1 MTDPAQSKS
10 PVEATIAGPMLEAMG
25 GIRRL
30 GRTVLVGER
39 AAVVLA
45 CALAAA
51 LAWGFAD
58 FFLRSPAPLRIAAW
72 AVGLGTLAW
81 WGARA
86 VWPAARFAP
95 SLTDLALRL
104 ERERPDLRGILASG
118 VDLAR
123 QRAEGEQQTLAAP
136 VIAEAARRAAA
147 LRPRDAV
154 RRDLLARNGG
164 YLLAA
169 LAAVVVVFVLS
180 PDLASTGAQ
189 RVLWPFA
196 AAEWPKRTGVADAT
210 GATVHPLGAALPL
223 RAALL
228 KSDGA
233 PSRTRVAAEYR
244 LIAEGRAGE
253 WRRVL
258 LTSQDRPVQ
267 AAPGVTGTLFE
278 RLIEPG
284 TLGAADANATT
295 ELEYFF
301 ETSDDR
307 TAVARVLLVEP
318 PAVTGATLEAA
329 EPDYARTADEGP
341 RRIELG
347 AGTDERA
354 APSPLLAGSSMR
366 LTIHL
371 NKDVPAAAAFAAGGS
386 EWLRR
391 TLGEPAMELV
401 SRAEGVSLEL
411 APRQWVLAWT
421 LEEPVRIN
429 VRVEDEHGI
438 ADAEERGFRFDVLR
452 DNPPTVVVV
461 RPAEDKSLLQTAV
474 VDLAGEARDD
484 VALSWVAL
492 ERRIARRPAGSEGGA
507 PEPLGE
513 PEVFARVDGAGAAGP
528 RQLLAESILDLSTM
542 PLRPGDEVW
551 VTALAADTFA
561 LDGRRHE
568 PVRSLVRKLRIISRD
583 ELVEQVWG
591 ELAGVRRNAMQIER
605 DQRDLAQAS
614 ARAGEQTARQNERA
628 QAGITERLAR
638 QQEALRRIG
647 ERLAENDAAEP
658 ALENLLR
665 ESRGALERAGRQSVE
680 AGQQLSDAADRASQE
695 NAGPEA
701 GAQERARAQQA
712 QQDVRDELASLIE
725 MLDQGQ
731 DTWAARR
738 AIEQALQAQRDL
750 RDRTAD
756 TGQRTTGRSAEQLMP
771 QERQELA
778 EIAREQEELAERT
791 RQAIE
796 DMQSREET
804 MRKSDPAAA
813 QSMAQAARRGQREQV
828 PERMEQAAQQAQRNQ
843 TNNAQQQQ
851 SQAIQALEQ
860 MLQDLDQTARNRDEV
875 LRRAL
880 ASLIESIDALI
891 RAQTDE
897 LAALEAA
904 RDTGR
909 FAGLDRSMAR
919 LHVNT
924 LAVLEEA
931 NAGPR
936 ELAPVARLIDSAA
949 TEQAGATA
957 ALRRTPV
964 DSGEAEERETASL
977 KHLREARDL
986 AEKLDREAAQREQQR
1001 KRAELKK
1008 KYTEALARQVALR
1021 EGADA
1026 LRAEEQNRRTRNAA
1040 RLIGQD
1046 QQTLREDLAQLKS
1059 DTTEL
1064 SEAKVFEFAHRRLDD
1079 LMRIAAE
1086 QLSQGESDEAVVRRQ
1101 TSAARVLA
1109 QLIEALDQSRGDED
1123 FREQEQS
1130 QQGQGGG
1137 QGGQQPLVPPAAELK
1152 LLRAMQQEAI
1162 EMTRSASDG
1171 PERIRTDAAAE
1182 AAALQQGIAEQAR
1195 ELLDRLAQQRGGDQP
1210 TGNEGGQP

>member
-1 MTDPAQSKS
+1 MSQHQQASPSPMPHADAQR
-10 PVEATIAGPMLEAMG
+10 MLGAVG
-25 GIRRL
+25 AVRRL
-30 GRTVLVGER
+30 ARAVLVGER
-39 AAVVLA
+39 AAVLLA
-45 CALAAA
+45 CAVAAA
-51 LAWGFAD
+51 LAWGFVD

-72 AVGLGTLAW
+72 AVGLGAIAW
-81 WGARA
+81 WVARS

-95 SLTDLALRL
+95 GLTDLALRL
-104 ERERPDLRGILASG
+104 ERERPELRGVLASG

-123 QRAEGEQQTLAAP
+123 QRDSGEPVPLAEP
-136 VIAEAARRAAA
+136 VIAEASRRAAA
-147 LRPRDAV
+147 LRPADAV

-169 LAAVVVVFVLS
+169 LLVVAGVFTLA
-180 PDLASTGAQ
+180 PELASIGAK

-228 KSDGA
+228 KSDSA
-233 PSRTRVAAEYR
+233 ASRTRVAAEYR
-244 LIAEGRAGE
+244 LIADGRAGE

-267 AAPGVTGTLFE
+267 AAPGVVGTLFE

-284 TLGAADANATT
+284 TLGAADAGSSVA
-295 ELEYFF
+295 LEYFF

-307 TAVARVLLVEP
+307 TPVARVLLVEP
-318 PAVTGATLEAA
+318 PAVVGATLEAV
-329 EPDYARTADEGP
+329 EPEYARGADAA

-347 AGTDERA
+347 SGTDERA
-354 APSPLLAGSSMR
+354 TPPPLLAGSAVR
-366 LTIHL
+366 LTIRL
-371 NKDVPAAAAFAAGGS
+371 NKDVPAAAAFAAGGAD
-386 EWLRR
+386 WLRR
-391 TLGEPAMELV
+391 SLGEPAAELV
-401 SRAEGVSLEL
+401 SRPEGVSLEL
-411 APRQWVLAWT
+411 GPRQWVLAWT
-421 LEEPVRIN
+421 LDDPVRVA

-438 ADAEERGFRFDVLR
+438 ADVEERSFRFDVQR
-452 DNPPTVVVV
+452 DNPPTAVIV
-461 RPAEDKSLLQTAV
+461 RPAEDKSLLPTAV

-484 VALSWVAL
+484 VGLAWVAL
-492 ERRIARRPAGSEGGA
+492 ERRVARRPAGSEGGA

-513 PEVFARVDGAGAAGP
+513 PEIFTRSEGAAGA
-528 RQLLAESILDLSTM
+528 RQLLAESMLDLSAM

-583 ELVEQVWG
+583 ELIEQVWG
-591 ELAGVRRNAMQIER
+591 ELTGVRRNAIQIER
-605 DQRDLAQAS
+605 DQRELAQAS
-614 ARAGEQTARQNERA
+614 ARAGEQAARQNERA

-638 QQEALRRIG
+638 QQDAVRRIG

-658 ALENLLR
+658 ALESVLR
-665 ESRGALERAGRQSVE
+665 ESRGALERAGRRSVQ
-680 AGQQLSDAADRASQE
+680 AGQELSAAADRASQE

-701 GAQERARAQQA
+701 GAPERARAQQA

-738 AIEQALQAQRDL
+738 AVEQALQAQRDL

-756 TGQRTTGRSAEQLMP
+756 AGRRTTGRSAEQLTP

-778 EIAREQEELAERT
+778 GIAREQEELAERT
-791 RQAIE
+791 RRAIE
-796 DMQSREET
+796 DMQSREES
-804 MRKSDPAAA
+804 MRRSDPAAA
-813 QSMAQAARRGQREQV
+813 QSMSQAAQRGRREQV
-828 PERMEQAAQQAQRNQ
+828 PERMEQAARQARGNQ

-880 ASLIESIDALI
+880 ASLIESLDALI

-909 FAGLDRSMAR
+909 FAGLDRNMAR

-936 ELAPVARLIDSAA
+936 ELAPVARLIDAA
-949 TEQAGATA
+949 AAEQAGATA

-977 KHLREARDL
+977 KNLREARDL
-986 AEKLDREAAQREQQR
+986 AARLDREAAQREQQR
-1001 KRAELKK
+1001 RRAELRK
-1008 KYTEALARQVALR
+1008 KYAEALARQVALR
-1021 EGADA
+1021 DSADA
-1026 LRAEEQNRRTRNAA
+1026 LRAEELNRRTRNAA

-1046 QQTLREDLAQLKS
+1046 QQTLREDLVQLKN
-1059 DTTEL
+1059 DTAEL
-1064 SEAKVFEFAHRRLDD
+1064 SEARVFEFAHRRIDD
-1079 LMRIAAE
+1079 LMRAAAE
-1086 QLSQGESDEAVVRRQ
+1086 QLARGEPDEGVVRRQ

-1109 QLIEALDQSRGDED
+1109 QLIEALDQSRGEED
-1123 FREQEQS
+1123 FREQEQA

-1137 QGGQQPLVPPAAELK
+1137 QSGQQPLVPPAAELK

-1162 EMTRSASDG
+1162 EMTRAASDA
-1171 PERIRTDAAAE
+1171 PERVRADAAGD
-1182 AAALQQGIAEQAR
+1182 AATLQQGIAEQAR
-1195 ELLDRLAQQRGGDQP
+1195 ELLDRISRQRGGDQP
-1210 TGNEGGQP
+1210 AGNEGRRP